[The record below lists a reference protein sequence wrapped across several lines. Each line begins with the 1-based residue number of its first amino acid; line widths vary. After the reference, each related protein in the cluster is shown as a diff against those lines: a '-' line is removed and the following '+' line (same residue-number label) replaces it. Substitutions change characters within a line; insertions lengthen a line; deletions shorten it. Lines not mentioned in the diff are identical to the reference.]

1 MRHLIIPFLMLPLA
15 APLAAQA
22 QPPTPPAAPQGAA
35 VTAAVPQAVGM
46 TEDEKAD
53 LNRSIRRFQSVVQS
67 AVENGASRLAD
78 RAEQL
83 VNGAVDLVMNGRP
96 QINPVFIPQVG
107 YHYDVQV
114 PDILGSSYAMWLFTY
129 KRQQERSATLTSNR
143 PPDDK
148 VTATGVVKPD
158 PVVGGTPTF
167 DPNVEYAMFVRHEL
181 IEAMVE
187 SSNLLPLKPEE
198 WLIVS
203 ARVPA
208 DVQANVLS
216 HHRRIVMQVLGS
228 DLIAF
233 RAKQLTKDQV
243 KERIQEFRY

>member
-1 MRHLIIPFLMLPLA
+1 MRQLIIPFLMLPLA
-15 APLAAQA
+15 APLAAQG
-22 QPPTPPAAPQGAA
+22 QTPPPSAAPQGAA

-53 LNRSIRRFQSVVQS
+53 MNRRIRRFQSAVQS
-67 AVENGASRLAD
+67 AVENGASRLSD

-114 PDILGSSYAMWLFTY
+114 PDILGSSYAMWSFMF
-129 KRQQERSATLTSNR
+129 KRLEKERATLTANR
-143 PPDDK
+143 PPEDK
-148 VTATGVVKPD
+148 VTASSVVKPD
-158 PVVGGTPTF
+158 AMATSTTF

-181 IEAMVE
+181 IEAMVD
-187 SSNLLPLKPEE
+187 SSNILMLKPEE

-233 RAKQLTKDQV
+233 RAGQLTKDQV
-243 KERIQEFRY
+243 KERIHEFRY

>member
-1 MRHLIIPFLMLPLA
+1 MRHVLITLLMLSLA

-22 QPPTPPAAPQGAA
+22 PPPPPPAPSAA
-35 VTAAVPQAVGM
+35 VTAPVSQTVGM
-46 TEDEKAD
+46 TEDDKAD
-53 LNRSIRRFQSVVQS
+53 LNRRIRRFQSVVQS

-78 RAEQL
+78 RAEQM
-83 VNGAVDLVMNGRP
+83 VKGAVDLVMNGRP

-114 PDILGSSYAMWLFTY
+114 PDILGSSYALWLYTL
-129 KRQQERSATLTSNR
+129 KRQQQLAIPTGNK
-143 PPDDK
+143 PGDDR
-148 VTATGVVKPD
+148 VTASGVVKAD
-158 PVVGGTPTF
+158 PVVTDPSTF
-167 DPNVEYAMFVRHEL
+167 DPNVEYAIFVRQEL

-198 WLIVS
+198 WLVIS

-208 DVQANVLS
+208 DVQATVLS

-233 RAKQLTKDQV
+233 RQGQLTKDQV

>member
-1 MRHLIIPFLMLPLA
+1 MRQLIIPFLMLPLA
-15 APLAAQA
+15 APLAAQGQSA
-22 QPPTPPAAPQGAA
+22 TPPAAAQDAA
-35 VTAAVPQAVGM
+35 VTSPVSQAVGM

-53 LNRSIRRFQSVVQS
+53 LNRSIRRFQSAVQS

-83 VNGAVDLVMNGRP
+83 VKGAVELALNGRP

-114 PDILGSSYAMWLFTY
+114 PDILGSSYALWMFTF
-129 KRQQERSATLTSNR
+129 KRQQERATLTSNR

-167 DPNVEYAMFVRHEL
+167 DPNVEYAMFVRQEL

-243 KERIQEFRY
+243 KERIHEFRY